1 MIRDP
6 ELLNQLV
13 DTIARFVRERLIP
26 NEARLAEEDAV
37 PAEILAEMKEMGL
50 FGLSIPEEY
59 GGLGLTME
67 EEALVAMEIGKT
79 SPAFRSVFGTNN
91 GIGAQGILIDGTD
104 AQKAKYVPRLATGA
118 GKTAIRVK
126 DVAGFAV
133 NRVLH
138 AFLIEAIRL
147 VDEGVCG
154 GRHRRCDHGPA
165 RRDDQNARV
174 GRVHAQHD
182 RFGRCIHRR
191 SRCRGAMGFWY
202 HART

>member
-79 SPAFRSVFGTNN
+79 SPAFRAES
-91 GIGAQGILIDGTD
+91 Q
-104 AQKAKYVPRLATGA
+104 
-118 GKTAIRVK
+118 IR
-126 DVAGFAV
+126 AALG
-133 NRVLH
+133 
-138 AFLIEAIRL
+138 
-147 VDEGVCG
+147 
-154 GRHRRCDHGPA
+154 HRG
-165 RRDDQNARV
+165 N
-174 GRVHAQHD
+174 
-182 RFGRCIHRR
+182 
-191 SRCRGAMGFWY
+191 S
-202 HART
+202 

>member
-91 GIGAQGILIDGTD
+91 GIGAQGILIDGTEE
-104 AQKAKYVPRLATGA
+104 QKAKYVPRLATGEILSSFCLTEPDSGSDA
-118 GKTAIRVK
+118 ASLRTTSSALTRSSSATTPPAPSMTPDSWSIPGPMGVSSIDGGKTP
-126 DVAGFAV
+126 
-133 NRVLH
+133 L
-138 AFLIEAIRL
+138 
-147 VDEGVCG
+147 EGPPTAAPVSAPV
-154 GRHRRCDHGPA
+154 PA
-165 RRDDQNARV
+165 R
-174 GRVHAQHD
+174 
-182 RFGRCIHRR
+182 
-191 SRCRGAMGFWY
+191 
-202 HART
+202 

>member
-91 GIGAQGILIDGTD
+91 GIGAPGILIDQCRSSEP
-104 AQKAKYVPRLATGA
+104 ASIN
-118 GKTAIRVK
+118 KTSAS
-126 DVAGFAV
+126 DSS
-133 NRVLH
+133 
-138 AFLIEAIRL
+138 
-147 VDEGVCG
+147 
-154 GRHRRCDHGPA
+154 A
-165 RRDDQNARV
+165 RRRAIMPPAEPAPTTMKSIGCMSHDVLYARSL
-174 GRVHAQHD
+174 
-182 RFGRCIHRR
+182 R
-191 SRCRGAMGFWY
+191 S
-202 HART
+202 